1 MTSLCPFLPFF
12 NIKILIFMKK
22 DEFSPHRKIDTP
34 EILSISAII
43 LKSKKEY
50 VMLVLNTSL
59 LVPRE
64 LNRVCPTPRLEATQ
78 PRFWTLQLELEGN
91 HVILFTN

>member
-1 MTSLCPFLPFF
+1 
-12 NIKILIFMKK
+12 
-22 DEFSPHRKIDTP
+22 
-34 EILSISAII
+34 
-43 LKSKKEY
+43 
-50 VMLVLNTSL
+50 MLVLNTSL